1 MMDKTINLQ
10 EKFTQKFV
18 SQNEFEALRPFVAV
32 ADKLINE
39 KSGLGNDFL
48 GWVKLPE
55 CYNKEEFTRIKNAAK
70 KIRNDCDVFIVI
82 GIGGSY
88 LGARAV
94 IEFCSPVYGT
104 EDKKSPDIFFLGNNL
119 SPAHMVDVL
128 NRCKG
133 KRVSV
138 NVISKSGTTTEPALA
153 FRVMKNFLEKE
164 YGESAKYHIYVT
176 TDKSK
181 GTLKKLADEIGY
193 ESFVIPDDIGGRYS
207 VLTPVGLLPIAVAG
221 IDIDALMSGARQ
233 AMTDYDNVN
242 LDSNDCYRYAVLRT
256 ILNRKGKTTE
266 VTVGYEP
273 YIASFCEWIKQ
284 LHGESEGKDN
294 KGLFPASMIFST
306 DLHSLGQY
314 VQQGQRN
321 LFETVL
327 WVNEPKTDINIISDP
342 DNLDGLNFLSDKSLN
357 EINKNAFMGTI
368 LAHVEGGVPNIV
380 LEIADSSPYSLGYL
394 IYFYEKACAVA
405 GYLNGVNPFD
415 QPGVESYKKNMFAL
429 LGKPGYEDMRAE
441 LQSKLI

>member
-1 MMDKTINLQ
+1 MSKPLYLN
-10 EKFTQKFV
+10 EKFTKKFV
-18 SQNEFEALRPFVAV
+18 SPHEFEALQPFVDA
-32 ADKLINE
+32 ADTLIN
-39 KSGLGNDFL
+39 KKCGLGNDFL
-48 GWVKLPE
+48 GWVNLPDQ
-55 CYNKEEFTRIKNAAK
+55 YDKEEFVRVKKTAE
-70 KIRNDCDVFIVI
+70 KIRNDSDVLVVI

-88 LGARAV
+88 LGSRAV
-94 IEFCSPVYGT
+94 IEFCAPVYGC
-104 EDKKSPDIFFLGNNL
+104 EEKKSPDIYFLGNNL
-119 SPAHMVDVL
+119 SPSHMTEIL

-153 FRVMKNFLEKE
+153 FRVMKDYLEKE
-164 YGESAKYHIYVT
+164 YGDDSKNRIYAT
-176 TDKSK
+176 TDKAR
-181 GTLKKLADEIGY
+181 GTLKKLADEKGY
-193 ESFVIPDDIGGRYS
+193 DTFVIPDDIGGRYS

-221 IDIDALMSGARQ
+221 IDIDSLMSGAHQ
-233 AMTDYDNVN
+233 AMDDFRIPDLNKN
-242 LDSNDCYRYAVLRT
+242 ECYRYAALRT
-256 ILNRKGKTTE
+256 IFSRKGKNTE
-266 VTVGYEP
+266 ITVGYEP
-273 YIASFCEWIKQ
+273 FVASFCEWIKQ

-327 WVNEPKTDINIISDP
+327 WINNPKTDMSILTDP
-342 DNLDGLNFLSDKSLN
+342 NNLDGLNFLTDKTLN
-357 EINKNAFMGTI
+357 EVNRNAFMGTV

-380 LEIADSSPYSLGYL
+380 LELADTTPFSIGYL

-429 LGKPGYEDMRAE
+429 LGKPGYEEMKSE
-441 LQSKLI
+441 LEAKLK